1 MRIRRGRN
9 WVPRRR
15 DALAAFAVAL
25 LSLLVIYPFRTPDAV
40 APLEQDNDI
49 SSGNSITEG
58 RFAGLTD
65 DGATIMVDTTTMNA
79 SLPDN
84 ARSDA
89 TGIQVSLTT
98 KDGTSYQAQ
107 AREGSIDPV
116 AKSAQISGDAVLSAG
131 GEFFVRAEGFLFSLE
146 QTRFSSLD
154 GVHFRFPGGWG
165 RADLMQLVA
174 ADQAEGAESSNHLVF
189 SRNVIVVYNSS
200 DK

>member
-1 MRIRRGRN
+1 MPLRAA
-9 WVPRRR
+9 
-15 DALAAFAVAL
+15 ALAAFAVAL

-40 APLEQDNDI
+40 APIKQDNDI
-49 SSGNSITEG
+49 SSGNNITEG
-58 RFAGLTD
+58 RFTGLTD
-65 DGATIMVDTTTMNA
+65 DGTTIMVDTTTINS
-79 SLPDN
+79 SLLDN

-131 GEFFVRAEGFLFSLE
+131 DEFFVRADGFLFSLE
-146 QTRFSSLD
+146 QTRFNSLD
-154 GVHFRFPGGWG
+154 RVHFRFPGGWG
-165 RADLMQLVA
+165 QADQMQLA
-174 ADQAEGAESSNHLVF
+174 ADQGDEAESSNQLVF
-189 SRNVIVVYNSS
+189 SRNVIVVYNLS

>member
-1 MRIRRGRN
+1 MPLRAA
-9 WVPRRR
+9 
-15 DALAAFAVAL
+15 ALAAFAVAL

-40 APLEQDNDI
+40 APIKQGNDI

-58 RFAGLTD
+58 RFTGLTD
-65 DGATIMVDTTTMNA
+65 DGTTIMVDTTTINS
-79 SLPDN
+79 SLQDN

-131 GEFFVRAEGFLFSLE
+131 DEFFVRADGFLFSLE
-146 QTRFSSLD
+146 QTRFNSLD
-154 GVHFRFPGGWG
+154 RVHFRFPGGWG
-165 RADLMQLVA
+165 RADLMQLIA
-174 ADQAEGAESSNHLVF
+174 ADQGGGAESSNHLVF
-189 SRNVIVVYNSS
+189 SQNVIVVYNLS